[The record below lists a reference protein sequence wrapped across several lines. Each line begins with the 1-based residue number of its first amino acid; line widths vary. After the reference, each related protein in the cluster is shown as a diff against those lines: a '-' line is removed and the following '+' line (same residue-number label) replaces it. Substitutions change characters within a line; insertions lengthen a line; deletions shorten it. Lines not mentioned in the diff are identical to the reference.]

1 MDSAPLGYTPF
12 LRPGATLFTII
23 CYQYIALGRT
33 SVTRPIAAVYG
44 RVGGRKRNLFGIGA
58 AKVSENVFGSSLS
71 AIEIL
76 QNHTLFG
83 VYSRALDPPGSS
95 HWAKL
100 ILDEGKF
107 ERKSFHGMLPGR
119 VMGQR
124 AMGQRRLE
132 LGTPEL
138 RSCASCVADDTAKF
152 GFAAW
157 DVLHLLPPVHHC
169 PKHGLPLVCEAEAR
183 PGRNLWKLGLPQG
196 RASNGIST
204 KGPPPSDG
212 YARYLQL
219 WIELFEGRLPTA
231 AFSAWPGYIE
241 SAVKAIGSAHEA
253 MRALG
258 DAVHRLWG
266 LDSVGVSGTLGAH
279 VETDFVVRELSHTTT
294 PSRIAQKLVLITA
307 LESLG
312 LTTDSS
318 TCPVQMSL
326 GLTARASS
334 RELLRQEVFAT
345 GYSSVLADLLMSDV
359 SRSRINSELGLS
371 ITRIHRIVGGFPTE
385 LLLALR
391 AEGEWSKQSWLA
403 TEFRRRKVLKRAPLA

>member
-1 MDSAPLGYTPF
+1 MDSAPLRYTPF
-12 LRPGATLFTII
+12 LRPGATLFTIV
-23 CYQYIALGRT
+23 CYQYLAFGRT

-58 AKVSENVFGSSLS
+58 AKVSVNVFGSSLS

-76 QNHTLFG
+76 QDHTLFG
-83 VYSRALDPPGSS
+83 VYSRALDPYGASL
-95 HWAKL
+95 WAKM
-100 ILDEGKF
+100 ILEEGKF
-107 ERKSFHGMLPGR
+107 ERRSFEGMLPGK

-124 AMGQRRLE
+124 AMGPGRLE
-132 LGTPEL
+132 LGTSEL

-196 RASNGIST
+196 KGPSGTST

-241 SAVKAIGSAHEA
+241 AAVEALGSAHEA
-253 MRALG
+253 KRALCA
-258 DAVHRLWG
+258 AVHRIWG
-266 LDSVGVSGTLGAH
+266 LDAAGVSATLGGH
-279 VETDFVVRELSHTTT
+279 VEKNFVDREISHTTT
-294 PSRIAQKLVLITA
+294 PTRIAQKLVLITA

-312 LTTDSS
+312 LTPDSG

-326 GLTARASS
+326 GLTAITSS
-334 RELLRQEVFAT
+334 RQLLRQTVLAT
-345 GYSSVLADLLMSDV
+345 GYSSALADLLMSDAQ
-359 SRSRINSELGLS
+359 RSRIKSELGLCYP
-371 ITRIHRIVGGFPTE
+371 RIQRIIGGFPTE
-385 LLLALR
+385 LLRALR
-391 AEGEWSKQSWLA
+391 AEGQWSKQSWLA
-403 TEFRRRKVLKRAPLA
+403 TELGRRKMLKKAPLA